1 MLVLPY
7 LKAAKESCVCGDND
21 TVYLYILPLSEWSSL
36 DRILRPFQ
44 GGRCSAVSNLSG
56 LWCRHHQ
63 WGQDQ
68 EQNVKMSLRSTISTL
83 FLCQAF
89 NQYLESRLLSCRLLL
104 DQISKT
110 QQVNEWYWWY
120 CREHTSPTLEPE
132 VTPQR
137 TRPSMTKR
145 CFSALRKR
153 EQRKPRKLRPLPRT
167 ATCYKVRLLSQLVHK
182 AASVW
187 HFELSPWEWSI
198 VWPNIHQHHQLNLCC
213 FYDLKCLQMTLC
225 FHPRTGCPFDTSDCA
240 VNFDSHVFWVCLLVV
255 FESTRA
261 SWKERPGHFSFSWWL
276 CLAQVGFVGKNQS
289 VLLDRASKARV
300 DSLAGSPIFGVEI
313 LQVFRGDKIDKLAWN
328 PINKPPS
335 IYQHLAESR
344 WAQVDSSSV
353 SDMETL
359 VTSTMQSKSTAFA
372 PDIPLGGP
380 VWSVKTLVISWNF
393 DWSFFEVK
401 SAMRYSDILR
411 YLTT

>member
-213 FYDLKCLQMTLC
+213 FYDLKCLQMTSMLSSKDRVSVRYLRLC
-225 FHPRTGCPFDTSDCA
+225 GQLWLPCFLGLSLSC
-240 VNFDSHVFWVCLLVV
+240 FWKHQSILK
-255 FESTRA
+255 RA
-261 SWKERPGHFSFSWWL
+261 SWAFQLQLVALLGTGWICRKKPVCPLR
-276 CLAQVGFVGKNQS
+276 QGF
-289 VLLDRASKARV
+289 
-300 DSLAGSPIFGVEI
+300 
-313 LQVFRGDKIDKLAWN
+313 
-328 PINKPPS
+328 
-335 IYQHLAESR
+335 ES
-344 WAQVDSSSV
+344 S
-353 SDMETL
+353 
-359 VTSTMQSKSTAFA
+359 
-372 PDIPLGGP
+372 GG
-380 VWSVKTLVISWNF
+380 
-393 DWSFFEVK
+393 
-401 SAMRYSDILR
+401 
-411 YLTT
+411 